1 MQCVYPTIGSLWYNP
16 NAATRG
22 DGSRLPALGPVLHS
36 VIGQRLDQWMYCM
49 VDALQ
54 ARQPIVE
61 NDPVLVSPSTLRA
74 IEHGYLH

>member
-36 VIGQRLDQWMYCM
+36 VIGQRLDQ
-49 VDALQ
+49 
-54 ARQPIVE
+54 
-61 NDPVLVSPSTLRA
+61 
-74 IEHGYLH
+74 